1 MNALQKT
8 DALIIGGGIS
18 GLCTAFSLREKGVA
32 VRLLEK
38 SARVGGVIRSICEDG
53 FLYEY
58 GPNSSL
64 DTTPLL
70 HKLIQK
76 LNLQPELVYAGPQ
89 AKNRYILR
97 NRTLHALPTGPL
109 AFLKTPLFSWKAKMG
124 LLREPFVPPRREGED
139 ESLAGFVRRRLGNE
153 FLDYAIDPFVAG
165 VYAGRAENLSVRS
178 AFPKLYSLEQ
188 NYGSLIRG
196 AVRGARQR
204 RKQAETS
211 KQSAKMFSFR
221 NGMETLVRALAEKM
235 KEQIETGAEIIAVRR
250 NENGFEVLYRSES
263 GSERSVSCRHLIF
276 TVPAYALSEMPFEFG
291 FPPARALKEISYS
304 PVAIVFWG
312 FRENPADRPLDGF
325 GFLVPRKENRHILG
339 SIWNSRIFPGR
350 APEGGVAMTTFLG
363 GSRQPELA
371 VLPDDDLENLVRNDL
386 QEILGISRQ
395 PNFRFIYK
403 WVRAIPQYNLGHR
416 KTMEKIAAF
425 EESHPGLYISGN
437 FRGGISLT
445 DCIKNAG
452 TLAERIGREISAP
465 AMMTQ

>member
-18 GLCTAFSLREKGVA
+18 GLCTAFFLREKGVS

-38 SARVGGVIRSICEDG
+38 SARPGGVIRSVCADG

-70 HKLIQK
+70 HELIQK
-76 LNLQPELVYAGPQ
+76 LNLQTELLYAGPQ

-97 NRTLHALPTGPL
+97 KGELLALPMGPL

-124 LLREPFVPPRREGED
+124 LLREPFVPPRRDDGD
-139 ESLAGFVRRRLGNE
+139 ESLAGFVRRRLGEE

-165 VYAGRAENLSVRS
+165 VYAGLPEKLSVRS
-178 AFPKLYSLEQ
+178 AFPKLYALEE

-196 AVRGARQR
+196 AVRGARER
-204 RKQAETS
+204 RKRAEAS
-211 KQSAKMFSFR
+211 KQSAQMFSFR
-221 NGMETLVRALAEKM
+221 SGMEVLVRALAEKL
-235 KEQIETGAEIIAVRR
+235 KEQVETGARISAVRR
-250 NENGFEVLYRSES
+250 NENGFELLYRSES

-276 TVPAYALSEMPFEFG
+276 TVPAYALSEMPFEFD
-291 FPPARALKEISYS
+291 FPLARALKEIDYS
-304 PVAIVFWG
+304 PVAVVFWG
-312 FRENPADRPLDGF
+312 FRENPANRPLNGF
-325 GFLVPRKENRHILG
+325 GFLAPRKENRQILG
-339 SIWNSRIFPGR
+339 SIWNSRIFPDR
-350 APEGGVAMTTFLG
+350 APKGGVAMTTFIG
-363 GSRQPELA
+363 GSRQPNLA
-371 VLPDDDLENLVRNDL
+371 VLPEDDLENLVRNDL

-395 PNFRFIYK
+395 PDFRFVHK
-403 WVRAIPQYNLGHR
+403 WARAIPQYNLGHR
-416 KTMEKIAAF
+416 KIMEKITMF
-425 EESHPGLYISGN
+425 EERHPGIYISGN

-452 TLAERIGREISAP
+452 VLAGRISREISAP